1 MIREPMRELRCK
13 ICNKLLFKHNVKE
26 GELSIKCLKCK
37 TITFIDF
44 TVEKQKSL
52 NSEPIKE

>member
-1 MIREPMRELRCK
+1 MRELRCK